1 MQYNISINQ
10 KAVISNECFKDLNL
24 TDLALF
30 DFIYHFFNC
39 DIADKI
45 TFRYNDK
52 EYVEIRY
59 QLIEKEM
66 PLLKFGCRKTFID
79 RMSKLVSAGL
89 ISRYENNSKEN
100 RSGYCR
106 GKNFSKMVF
115 ADTKKEDKQPVTFEL
130 QGCHPEVTDSVTA
143 ELHNHSNKDN
153 KDIKQHSKERID
165 KSIPKKDFDFKRALL
180 DLGIEENIVNDWLLV
195 RKQKKATNTET
206 AFKRIKN
213 EIALSGISANECIT
227 LAVERCWMGFKA
239 EWVKNI
245 KPSYSNQKKSL
256 YSQST
261 IVPLHP
267 DLKVIDNEGNLNDG
281 TFIKNGYRYYFSKQQ
296 MQASSIPPSAEPMP
310 EGENI
315 EYDFKL
321 GWYECE

>member
-1 MQYNISINQ
+1 MKYFISINQ
-10 KAVISNECFKDLNL
+10 KRSVEWGLTTSEAVVFSWLYELASWAEKLIYNGNTYYYGSRSIACKELPMVTDKPDTMYRLYKSLEKKDLISMITLEKKDYIAL
-24 TDLALF
+24 TEKGKFWYYEDELPSF
-30 DFIYHFFNC
+30 G
-39 DIADKI
+39 K
-45 TFRYNDK
+45 K
-52 EYVEIRY
+52 SEEIRNEIRKNSEKNPTY
-59 QLIEKEM
+59 QYNNNKYINNQEYNNKEK
-66 PLLKFGCRKTFID
+66 
-79 RMSKLVSAGL
+79 
-89 ISRYENNSKEN
+89 
-100 RSGYCR
+100 
-106 GKNFSKMVF
+106 
-115 ADTKKEDKQPVTFEL
+115 
-130 QGCHPEVTDSVTA
+130 
-143 ELHNHSNKDN
+143 
-153 KDIKQHSKERID
+153 ID
-165 KSIPKKDFDFKRALL
+165 KSIQKKGFDFKRALL
-180 DLGIEENIVNDWLLV
+180 DLGIEENTVNDWLLV

-267 DLKVIDNEGNLNDG
+267 DLKVIDNEGNLDDG